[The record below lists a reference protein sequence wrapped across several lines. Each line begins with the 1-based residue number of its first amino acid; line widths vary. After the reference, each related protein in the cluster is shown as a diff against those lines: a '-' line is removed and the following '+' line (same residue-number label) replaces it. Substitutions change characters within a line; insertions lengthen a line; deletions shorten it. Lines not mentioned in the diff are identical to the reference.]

1 MITVRIEPDNEVRTL
16 EKINTT
22 QQLLTRLNL
31 KSTQALVIRG
41 EELLTPDRHIVQGD
55 EITVRKVVSL
65 G

>member
-1 MITVRIEPDNEVRTL
+1 MITVRIEPDNEVKTL

-31 KSTQALVIRG
+31 LSTQALIIRG
-41 EELLTPDRHIVQGD
+41 EELLTPDRRIGQGD
-55 EITVRKVVSL
+55 ELVVRKVVSL